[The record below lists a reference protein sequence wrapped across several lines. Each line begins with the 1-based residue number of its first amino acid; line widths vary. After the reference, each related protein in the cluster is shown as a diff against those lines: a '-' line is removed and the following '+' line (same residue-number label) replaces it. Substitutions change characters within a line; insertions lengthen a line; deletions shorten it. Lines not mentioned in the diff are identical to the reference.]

1 MGWFNFSLNDFS
13 FAFLSVLFEGI
24 AFLLLGSL
32 ISGFVDVFVS
42 SERITRL
49 LPKNPVAAI
58 AMSGLLGL
66 IFPICEC
73 GSVVVVRRFIRKGV
87 PLSCATTYMLAAPIV
102 SPIVAFSTW
111 QAFSKSDPLL
121 MTLLRLGIG
130 YAVAVGVGLVV
141 VNLPQARVVAGTPR
155 AAGPARRR
163 IGLRVSPREEA
174 AGEAERANAV
184 GGAEG
189 GESADNATWLPA
201 RDFAAVIEK
210 ASVPRKMLLA
220 VQSATADFLD
230 VAFFFVIGVAITSV
244 FNTAVRQDVLLP
256 LATSPLLSII
266 SLMGLA
272 GLLALCSTTDA
283 FVAWTFTAFSPQAK
297 LAFMVFGPM
306 FDLKLFWL
314 YSLIFKRRF
323 VAALGIGLFV
333 VIALLCWRLP
343 AAIFG

>member
-1 MGWFNFSLNDFS
+1 MSWFNFSLNDFS

-42 SERITRL
+42 SERITRM
-49 LPKNPVAAI
+49 LPKNPFGAV

-66 IFPICEC
+66 VFPICEC

-111 QAFSKSDPLL
+111 QAFSKSNPLV
-121 MTLLRLGIG
+121 MTSLRLAIG
-130 YAVAVGVGLVV
+130 YAIAVGVGLIIA
-141 VNLPQARVVAGTPR
+141 NIPQARILAGQPR
-155 AAGPARRR
+155 AEGPARRR
-163 IGLRVSPREEA
+163 IGLRISPRAEA
-174 AGEAERANAV
+174 AGEAGRANAV
-184 GGAEG
+184 AGVENSNA
-189 GESADNATWLPA
+189 ADNATWLPA

-210 ASVPRKMLLA
+210 ASLPRKILLA

-230 VAFFFVIGVAITSV
+230 VAFFFVIGVAVTSV
-244 FNTAVRQDVLLP
+244 FNTGVRQDVLLP
-256 LATSPLLSII
+256 LATSPLLSIV

-272 GLLALCSTTDA
+272 ALLALCSTTDA

-297 LAFMVFGPM
+297 LAFMLFGPM

-323 VAALGIGLFV
+323 VAALGLGLFV

-343 AAIFG
+343 AGIFG